1 MKIEAFRCATT
12 TDAAIITKLVNNA
25 YRPEPNK
32 SGWTHE
38 SDLVLG
44 DRTNTD
50 QIIEIILK
58 PDSIILV
65 GLCGD
70 LIVGCVHVQ
79 KDHHNSYIGMLAV
92 DPTLQGLGTGK
103 KILTYAEKYA
113 TDHFHAEKFVMVV
126 VSDRHELISFYERR
140 GYQKTGEV
148 MEYPL
153 SAGVG
158 TPKQLNLKIEV
169 LEKLNL

>member
-1 MKIEAFRCATT
+1 MKIDTFRCATT
-12 TDAAIITKLVNNA
+12 HDADIITKLVNNA
-25 YRPEPNK
+25 YRPESDK

-38 SDLVLG
+38 SDLVSG

-50 QIIEIILK
+50 QILEVILK
-58 PDSIILV
+58 PDSFILV
-65 GLCGD
+65 GLCDD

-79 KDHHNSYIGMLAV
+79 KDHHKSYIGMLAV

-103 KILTYAEKYA
+103 QILAYAEKYA
-113 TDHFHAEKFVMVV
+113 TDHFHTEKFVMVV
-126 VSDRHELISFYERR
+126 VSERHELISFYERR
-140 GYQKTGEV
+140 GYQKTGEM

-169 LEKLNL
+169 LEKPNL